1 MKYLII
7 VLIINLVFSQASDS
21 QTFNL
26 KDGTVINGTVIE
38 ENNETYTIQTK
49 YGSVTVNKNELMEK
63 LYEVILKSGET
74 FTGIRINET
83 STSIQLKTNVGILN
97 IEKSDILDMKETGQ
111 VSSTE
116 SKNSSEPSEVDLY
129 FMNKKKSSSPLDF
142 LFGGSKLSKD
152 EDFAIGE
159 EQLTDLFFDA
169 TGYTMAQSTLYLSG
183 LSFG

>member
-97 IEKSDILDMKETGQ
+97 IEKSDIFDPYFPYQ
-111 VSSTE
+111 SS
-116 SKNSSEPSEVDLY
+116 
-129 FMNKKKSSSPLDF
+129 FIF
-142 LFGGSKLSKD
+142 
-152 EDFAIGE
+152 
-159 EQLTDLFFDA
+159 
-169 TGYTMAQSTLYLSG
+169 
-183 LSFG
+183 SFV